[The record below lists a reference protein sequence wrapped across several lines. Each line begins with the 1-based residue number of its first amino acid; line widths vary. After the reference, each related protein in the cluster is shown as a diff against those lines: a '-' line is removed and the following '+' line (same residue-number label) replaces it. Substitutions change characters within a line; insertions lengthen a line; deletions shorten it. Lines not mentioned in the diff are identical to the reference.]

1 MEPLFKYLASRE
13 YDRLSAVVVLLAL
26 LAGFHA
32 TRPLLQ
38 RTLPRFSSLPL
49 YRQQHLCMV
58 VPTMLLKAATAAI
71 ITSAEISMPVEKHAP
86 HTAMVAGLEYRY
98 NVFYLVVL
106 CYVFELS
113 VTPAL
118 LRDKATTI
126 HHTCVIAMSFAFFG
140 TWRAKKLIPVV
151 TLYRIPT
158 VITVLGMGPFDV
170 GLDGVRL
177 VYYGAFPSKSRVLRV
192 AIVGCLG
199 VAWAAWFAQWILVG
213 ILIVRDTGTLW
224 RMLNW
229 GEVLLYPCVVVYWAA
244 MEFIATRHFV
254 RLVRKFLAVLP
265 DEEHW
270 MGSREKV

>member
-1 MEPLFKYLASRE
+1 
-13 YDRLSAVVVLLAL
+13 
-26 LAGFHA
+26 
-32 TRPLLQ
+32 
-38 RTLPRFSSLPL
+38 
-49 YRQQHLCMV
+49 MV
-58 VPTMLLKAATAAI
+58 VPTMLLKATTAAI
-71 ITSAEISMPVEKHAP
+71 IASAELSMPIQTHAP
-86 HTAMVAGLEYRY
+86 HATITAGLEYRY

-106 CYVFELS
+106 CYVFELL

-140 TWRAKKLIPVV
+140 TWRAKDLSPVV

-177 VYYGAFPSKSRVLRV
+177 IYYGAFPSKSKVLRV
-192 AIVGCLG
+192 AIARCLG
-199 VAWAAWFAQWILVG
+199 EAWVAWFAQWIVVG
-213 ILIVRDTGTLW
+213 VLIKRDAGTLW

-229 GEVLLYPCVVVYWAA
+229 GEVLLYLCVVVYWAA

-254 RLVRKFLAVLP
+254 RLVWKFLAVLP
-265 DEEHW
+265 DDENW
-270 MGSREKV
+270 MGRRQKV